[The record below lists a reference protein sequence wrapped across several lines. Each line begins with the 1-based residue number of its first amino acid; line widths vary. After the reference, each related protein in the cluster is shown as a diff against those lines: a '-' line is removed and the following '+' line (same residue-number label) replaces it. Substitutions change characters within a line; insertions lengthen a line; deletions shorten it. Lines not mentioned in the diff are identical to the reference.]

1 MKTMKTKTDTLQIN
15 ERVFVAND
23 AAMIETLFQGGA
35 TASGYFKQYKR
46 GIEFRDMQGEPF
58 AFLCAN
64 SESSPFWVS
73 AYKTSAGK
81 TRYNYG
87 FSSMDAARLGLD
99 VMQPAAAREKAKQVW
114 EDANA

>member
-1 MKTMKTKTDTLQIN
+1 MKTKTDTLQIN

-23 AAMIETLFQGGA
+23 AAMMETLFQGGA

-64 SESSPFWVS
+64 SPSSPFWVR

-81 TRYNYG
+81 TRYSYE

-99 VMQPAAAREKAKQVW
+99 VMQPAAAREKARQVW

>member
-1 MKTMKTKTDTLQIN
+1 MKTKTDTLQIN
-15 ERVFVAND
+15 GRLFVAND
-23 AAMIETLFQGGA
+23 AAMMETLFQGGA

-64 SESSPFWVS
+64 SASSPFWVS
-73 AYKTSAGK
+73 ATKTSAGK

-87 FSSMDAARLGLD
+87 FSEVDAARLGLD
-99 VMQPAAAREKAKQVW
+99 VMQPAAARENAKQVW
-114 EDANA
+114 EEANA